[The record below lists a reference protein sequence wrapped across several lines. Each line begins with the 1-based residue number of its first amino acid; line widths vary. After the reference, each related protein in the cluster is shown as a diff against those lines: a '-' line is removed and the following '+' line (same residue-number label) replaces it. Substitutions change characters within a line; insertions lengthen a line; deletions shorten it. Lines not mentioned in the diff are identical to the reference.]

1 MTPSRRRKKRSSNSN
16 TGPARRQRLAR
27 SRSTTPSRTPPGR
40 VPTPAV
46 ASGPAAEI
54 RIDLGAVRR
63 NAAAL
68 TALIGPSCEL
78 LAVVKA
84 DGYGHGMVPV
94 ARAALT
100 GGATRLGVSTVAE
113 GLALRSAGLVPPV
126 LVMGVMD
133 ESEAPEAV
141 AHRLTPVI
149 CRESQLDAL
158 IAAARASSTR
168 ASPVHLKVDTGMGR
182 LGLLPDELLPV
193 LQRAWREPALR
204 VEGIMTHFA
213 ESDATGSAYT
223 TEQLSRF
230 RALLDQIGTRL
241 RGVQTDRPPIIAHAA
256 NSAAM
261 LTRPE
266 SRLQMVR
273 AGLALY
279 GLLPSPSCQGV
290 TSLEPVMSWTTRIAH
305 VRRLPAGRSLG
316 YGRTFTTSRPSLIGL
331 LPVGYAAGYPRLL
344 SNRAACLHQG
354 RRVPI
359 VGRISM
365 DLTMIDL
372 TDHPSAG
379 IGDEVVLLGQ
389 QGGDRVT
396 AEELAAW
403 AETIPYE
410 IVCSAG
416 SRTPRRHLLPAS
428 PSRAGRAG

>member
-1 MTPSRRRKKRSSNSN
+1 M
-16 TGPARRQRLAR
+16 PAMA
-27 SRSTTPSRTPPGR
+27 TA
-40 VPTPAV
+40 PT
-46 ASGPAAEI
+46 AEI
-54 RIDLGAVRR
+54 RIDLGALRR

-68 TALIGPSCEL
+68 AALIDPSCEL

-94 ARAALT
+94 ARAALA

-113 GLALRSAGLVPPV
+113 GTALRSAGLASPV

-149 CRESQLDAL
+149 CREGQLDAL
-158 IAAARASSTR
+158 IAAARDSSTHSI
-168 ASPVHLKVDTGMGR
+168 AVHLKVDTGMGR

-213 ESDATGSAYT
+213 ESDAANSAFT
-223 TEQLSRF
+223 TEQLGRF
-230 RALLDQIGTRL
+230 RALLDQIGTRS
-241 RGVQTDRPPIIAHAA
+241 RVGRPDRPPLIAHAA
-256 NSAAM
+256 NSAAL

-279 GLLPSPSCQGV
+279 GLFPSPSCRGV
-290 TSLEPVMSWTTRIAH
+290 TDLEPVMSWTTRIAH
-305 VRRLPAGRSLG
+305 LRKLPAGRSLG

-354 RRVPI
+354 GRVPV

-379 IGDEVVLLGQ
+379 IGDEVILLGP
-389 QGGDRVT
+389 QGRDRIT

-410 IVCSAG
+410 IVCGAG
-416 SRTPRRHLLPAS
+416 SRTPRRHLLPSS
-428 PSRAGRAG
+428 PSRSGRIG